1 MRNVQVA
8 FKSVKQKDL
17 NMFATLVAFMSSVY
31 HVDMIRYHVHGYKE
45 KFPSNFSTG
54 IQILRPFIH
63 RIIDDF
69 FFWPCKT
76 NLNNLREPPERMVNT
91 QINLVW

>member
-45 KFPSNFSTG
+45 KFPNNFSTG
-54 IQILRPFIH
+54 IQIPSSTESLMI
-63 RIIDDF
+63 F
-69 FFWPCKT
+69 FFGHAK
-76 NLNNLREPPERMVNT
+76 
-91 QINLVW
+91 QI

>member
-31 HVDMIRYHVHGYKE
+31 HVDMIRYHVHGYVE
-45 KFPSNFSTG
+45 KFPNIFSTG
-54 IQILRPFIH
+54 IQILKPFIH

-69 FFWPCKT
+69 FFGHAK
-76 NLNNLREPPERMVNT
+76 
-91 QINLVW
+91 QI